1 MSTEFGGSWWGQ
13 RWIEALERLSTAWQN
28 RLPRGRDYALK
39 GHVISLA
46 VSGGK
51 ISAKVQGSR
60 SKPYATTLEVPALR
74 DTEWVRVIDKLAA
87 QARFPAQLLVG
98 VMPADIE
105 EVFNAEGVSLFPMRN
120 SEMLGSCSC
129 PDKARPCKHI
139 AAVHYAFGQALDRD
153 PFLLFQL
160 RGADRER
167 LLQGFYGAWFDEVAD
182 DDTVSPPLVADE
194 RGLEVIPLSADRFNR
209 SPQMLDGMSFTP
221 FEDASS
227 RLILERLGAPRS
239 WSLPIGITDLLGP
252 VYDEVTAL
260 ASSIAVA
267 GFDTDLLPDDDH
279 DDGIDDHDVLDDD
292 SYDDD
297 DLDDDSSGA
306 TPVVPTSRS
315 IPTQTVAENE
325 QFKALPFGMPQRA
338 QDDVG
343 AVPRAQ
349 FALPSSLGMAAK
361 SVKPA
366 ETPPPEE
373 EKSSKV
379 LIRKGV
385 AAMSRR
391 KKKPAPSIEGVASA
405 EVVTPTTAP
414 ATAPSD
420 FVPTERPD
428 ASPAVAV
435 RRRRV
440 ATTEASGAVPVVRRR
455 RAVVPTGDA
464 TAVPMDDDA
473 PVDLAAADAT
483 TLIALGKNL
492 PADALVV
499 VRKAWRAEP
508 TLQRFLLMMA
518 AAKGADSVSDVL
530 EEEAAFIVEDAPKRS
545 TSTAALLLLMSAGH
559 YKDTA
564 DRVRSLGKRAW
575 KGSESPGAT
584 FVPFACAVTTH
595 GRTIPQGAYVSRTVD
610 ALYRRGEGS
619 FSVLDTPPEP
629 VGAWLAR
636 ALEATPPPGSL
647 VPKLLGACREL
658 CLALIAVPRVD
669 ASGQKADQVAAF
681 IVATAEAMA
690 LNEDGAADAFLIECQ
705 KALDPKRRL
714 TQSIGKAVATS
725 PILS

>member
-74 DTEWVRVIDKLAA
+74 DAEWVRVIDKLAA

-98 VMPADIE
+98 VMPSDIE

-167 LLQGFYGAWFDEVAD
+167 LLQGFYSAWFDEVGD
-182 DDTVSPPLVADE
+182 EDEVATPSTTDE

-209 SPQMLDGMSFTP
+209 SPQTLDGMSFTP

-239 WSLPIGITDLLGP
+239 WTLPIGITDLLGP

-267 GFDTDLLPDDDH
+267 GFDTDLLPDDDLDEH
-279 DDGIDDHDVLDDD
+279 DDHDALDDD
-292 SYDDD
+292 DDGYDD
-297 DLDDDSSGA
+297 DLDDDSSDVA
-306 TPVVPTSRS
+306 PVVSRAAS
-315 IPTQTVAENE
+315 IPTQSAEQSE
-325 QFKALPFGMPQRA
+325 QFKALPFGAASSPA
-338 QDDVG
+338 DDVG
-343 AVPRAQ
+343 NAPRAQ

-361 SVKPA
+361 PA
-366 ETPPPEE
+366 KAAEAAPPEE

-391 KKKPAPSIEGVASA
+391 KKKPAPSTEGVASA
-405 EVVTPTTAP
+405 GVPTPSTAP

-420 FVPTERPD
+420 FVPTDRPD

-440 ATTEASGAVPVVRRR
+440 STNDASGAVPVVRRR
-455 RAVVPTGDA
+455 RTVVPTSDSPAVA
-464 TAVPMDDDA
+464 TDEDA
-473 PVDLAAADAT
+473 PLDLAAADAT

-492 PADALVV
+492 PEDALVV

-508 TLQRFLLMMA
+508 TLQRFLLMMTA
-518 AAKGADSVSDVL
+518 AQGADQVPSLL
-530 EEEAAFIVEDAPKRS
+530 EEEATFIIEGAPKRS
-545 TSTAALLLLMSAGH
+545 TSTAALLLLMSAGQ
-559 YKDTA
+559 YKDAA

-584 FVPFACAVTTH
+584 FVPFACAVTSH
-595 GRTIPQGAYVSRTVD
+595 GRDLPQGAYITRTVD

-629 VGAWLAR
+629 IGAWLAR
-636 ALEATPPPGSL
+636 ALEVAPPAGSV
-647 VPKLLGACREL
+647 VPKLIGACREL
-658 CLALIAVPRVD
+658 CLALIAVPRID
-669 ASGQKADQVAAF
+669 SSGQKADQVAAM
-681 IVATAEAMA
+681 IVATAESMA

-714 TQSIGKAVATS
+714 TQAIGKAVGSS